1 MNPYKK
7 NRQEFFLKY
16 FDYPSRLEIAI
27 KKTEPLIYYERQL
40 SGAEVN
46 NVRNFNNFKNILRL
60 LNKHGYHKH
69 FNWAYRYRGIY
80 RTWSWARI
88 FWEPAEGLFMEFEW
102 LKQCV
107 DERELGYE
115 ICGEMEWE
123 FFYPKRRL
131 LFSNFY
137 PSAFLDLPKD
147 HDFYILL
154 TDKRLNRM
162 VDWS

>member
-7 NRQEFFLKY
+7 NRQEFFRKY

-27 KKTEPLIYYERQL
+27 KKTEPLIYFERQI
-40 SGAEVN
+40 SGAEVQ
-46 NVRNFNNFKNILRL
+46 NVSNFNNSKSILRL

-69 FNWAYRYRGIY
+69 FYWAYCYRGMYKI
-80 RTWSWARI
+80 WSWARI
-88 FWEPAEGLFMEFEW
+88 FWEPTEGLFMEFEW
-102 LKQCV
+102 LKRCV
-107 DERELGYE
+107 DERELSYE
-115 ICGEMEWE
+115 ICETEWE

-147 HDFYILL
+147 HDFFILL
-154 TDKRLNRM
+154 TDERLNKM
-162 VDWS
+162 VGWS